1 MKFVMLKKT
10 DNSFLEDLKNELE
23 DTRNKRQIFRSETQ
37 MRYSVLNDGVHPNNA
52 SKYWQCVT
60 EQNVMYENLVLLSF
74 NYRELEIKIKKAEI
88 ELANTEDPLDKE
100 LCQIKLERLFWDKA
114 DSERIGRDRVREI
127 KKWSELKAEFD
138 DGTFNTENAYVEQ
151 DDILRMRLENRRAS
165 LTPGSSQ
172 AEVLNVLGPL
182 TTINK
187 GLGLL
192 NGAEEIKSLSD

>member
-1 MKFVMLKKT
+1 MKFAMLKKT

-100 LCQIKLERLFWDKA
+100 LCQIKLERLFWNKA
-114 DSERIGRDRVREI
+114 DSERIGKDRVREI
-127 KKWSELKAEFD
+127 RKWSELKAEFD
-138 DGTFNTENAYVEQ
+138 DGTFNTEDAYVEQ

>member
-1 MKFVMLKKT
+1 MNFAMLKKT

-88 ELANTEDPLDKE
+88 ELENAEDPLDKE
-100 LCQIKLERLFWDKA
+100 LCQIKLERLFWNKA
-114 DSERIGRDRVREI
+114 DSERIGKDRVREI
-127 KKWSELKAEFD
+127 RKWSELKAEFD
-138 DGTFNTENAYVEQ
+138 DGTFNTEDAYVEQ

>member
-1 MKFVMLKKT
+1 MKFAMLKKT

-60 EQNVMYENLVLLSF
+60 EQNVMYENLVRLSF
-74 NYRELEIKIKKAEI
+74 DYRELEIKIKKAEI

>member
-1 MKFVMLKKT
+1 MLKKT

-60 EQNVMYENLVLLSF
+60 EQNVMYENLVRLSF
-74 NYRELEIKIKKAEI
+74 DYRELEIKIKKAEI

-187 GLGLL
+187 GLEL
-192 NGAEEIKSLSD
+192 NGVEEIKSLSD

>member
-1 MKFVMLKKT
+1 MNFAMLKKT

-88 ELANTEDPLDKE
+88 ELENAEDPLDKE
-100 LCQIKLERLFWDKA
+100 LCQIKLERLFWNKA
-114 DSERIGRDRVREI
+114 DSERIGKDRVREI
-127 KKWSELKAEFD
+127 RKWSELKAEFD
-138 DGTFNTENAYVEQ
+138 DGTFNTEDAYVEQ

-172 AEVLNVLGPL
+172 AEELNVLGPL

-187 GLGLL
+187 GLALL

>member
-1 MKFVMLKKT
+1 MKFAMLKKT

-60 EQNVMYENLVLLSF
+60 EQNVMYENLVRLSF
-74 NYRELEIKIKKAEI
+74 DYRELEIKIKKAEI

-127 KKWSELKAEFD
+127 KQWSELKAEFD

>member
-1 MKFVMLKKT
+1 MKFAMLKKT

-60 EQNVMYENLVLLSF
+60 EQNVMYENLVRLSF
-74 NYRELEIKIKKAEI
+74 DYRELEIKIKKAEI

-165 LTPGSSQ
+165 LTHGSSQ

-187 GLGLL
+187 GLEL
-192 NGAEEIKSLSD
+192 NGVEEIKSLSD

>member
-1 MKFVMLKKT
+1 MKFAMLKKT

-60 EQNVMYENLVLLSF
+60 EQNVMYENLVRLSF
-74 NYRELEIKIKKAEI
+74 DYRELEIKIKKAEI

-187 GLGLL
+187 GLEL

>member
-1 MKFVMLKKT
+1 MKFAMLKKT

-60 EQNVMYENLVLLSF
+60 EQNVMYDNLVRLSF
-74 NYRELEIKIKKAEI
+74 DYRELEIKIKKAEI

-138 DGTFNTENAYVEQ
+138 DGTFDTEDAYVEQ

-187 GLGLL
+187 GLEL

>member
-1 MKFVMLKKT
+1 MLKKT

-60 EQNVMYENLVLLSF
+60 EQNVMYENLVRLSF
-74 NYRELEIKIKKAEI
+74 DYRELEIKIKKAEI

-127 KKWSELKAEFD
+127 RKWSELKAEFD
-138 DGTFNTENAYVEQ
+138 DGTFNTEDAYVEQ
-151 DDILRMRLENRRAS
+151 DDILRMRL
-165 LTPGSSQ
+165 
-172 AEVLNVLGPL
+172 
-182 TTINK
+182 
-187 GLGLL
+187 
-192 NGAEEIKSLSD
+192 

>member
-1 MKFVMLKKT
+1 MKFAMLKKT

-60 EQNVMYENLVLLSF
+60 EQNVMYDNLVRLSF
-74 NYRELEIKIKKAEI
+74 DYRELEIKIKKAEI

-187 GLGLL
+187 GLEL

>member
-1 MKFVMLKKT
+1 MKFAMLKKT

-60 EQNVMYENLVLLSF
+60 EQNVMYENLVRLSF
-74 NYRELEIKIKKAEI
+74 DYRELEIKIKKAEI

-165 LTPGSSQ
+165 LTTGSSQ

-187 GLGLL
+187 GLEL

>member
-1 MKFVMLKKT
+1 MKFAMLKKT

-60 EQNVMYENLVLLSF
+60 EQNVMYENLVRLSF
-74 NYRELEIKIKKAEI
+74 DYRELEIKIKKAEI

-192 NGAEEIKSLSD
+192 NGVEQKKLESE

>member
-1 MKFVMLKKT
+1 MNFAMLKKT
-10 DNSFLEDLKNELE
+10 DNSFLEDLKKELE

-60 EQNVMYENLVLLSF
+60 EQNVMYENLVRLSF
-74 NYRELEIKIKKAEI
+74 DYRELEIKIKKAEI

-114 DSERIGRDRVREI
+114 DSERIGKDRVREI
-127 KKWSELKAEFD
+127 RKWSELKAEFD
-138 DGTFNTENAYVEQ
+138 DGTFNTEDAYVEQ

>member
-1 MKFVMLKKT
+1 MKFAMLKKT

-127 KKWSELKAEFD
+127 RKWSELKAEFD
-138 DGTFNTENAYVEQ
+138 DGTFDTEDAYVEQ

>member
-1 MKFVMLKKT
+1 MKFAMLKKT

-88 ELANTEDPLDKE
+88 ELENAEDPLDKE
-100 LCQIKLERLFWDKA
+100 LCQIKLERLFWNKA
-114 DSERIGRDRVREI
+114 DSERIGKDRVREI
-127 KKWSELKAEFD
+127 RKWSELKAEFD
-138 DGTFNTENAYVEQ
+138 DGTFNTEDAYVEQ

>member
-1 MKFVMLKKT
+1 MLKKT

-60 EQNVMYENLVLLSF
+60 EQNVMYENLVRLSF
-74 NYRELEIKIKKAEI
+74 DYRELEIKIKKAEI

-127 KKWSELKAEFD
+127 KEWSELKAEFD

-187 GLGLL
+187 GLEL

>member
-1 MKFVMLKKT
+1 MKFAMLKKT

-88 ELANTEDPLDKE
+88 ELENAEDPLDKE
-100 LCQIKLERLFWDKA
+100 LCQIKLERLFWNKE
-114 DSERIGRDRVREI
+114 DSERIGKDRVREI

-138 DGTFNTENAYVEQ
+138 DGTFNTEDAYVEQ

>member
-1 MKFVMLKKT
+1 MNFAMLKKT

-88 ELANTEDPLDKE
+88 ELENAEDPLDKE
-100 LCQIKLERLFWDKA
+100 LCQIKLERLFWNKA
-114 DSERIGRDRVREI
+114 DSERIGKDRVREI
-127 KKWSELKAEFD
+127 RKWSELKAEFD
-138 DGTFNTENAYVEQ
+138 DGTFNTEDAYVEQ

-187 GLGLL
+187 GLEL

>member
-1 MKFVMLKKT
+1 MNFAMLKKT

-88 ELANTEDPLDKE
+88 ELENAEDPLDKE
-100 LCQIKLERLFWDKA
+100 LCQIKLERLFWNKE
-114 DSERIGRDRVREI
+114 DSERIGKDRVREI

>member
-1 MKFVMLKKT
+1 MKFAMLKKT

-37 MRYSVLNDGVHPNNA
+37 MRYSVLNDGVHANNA

-187 GLGLL
+187 GLEL
-192 NGAEEIKSLSD
+192 NGVEEIKSLSD

>member
-1 MKFVMLKKT
+1 MLKKT

-60 EQNVMYENLVLLSF
+60 EQNVMYENLVRLSF
-74 NYRELEIKIKKAEI
+74 DYRELEIKIKKAEI

-127 KKWSELKAEFD
+127 KKLSELKAEFD

-187 GLGLL
+187 GLEL

>member
-1 MKFVMLKKT
+1 MKFAMLKKT

>member
-1 MKFVMLKKT
+1 MNFAMLKKT

-100 LCQIKLERLFWDKA
+100 LCQIKLERLFWNKA
-114 DSERIGRDRVREI
+114 DSERIGKDRVREI
-127 KKWSELKAEFD
+127 RKWSELKAEFD
-138 DGTFNTENAYVEQ
+138 DGTFNTEDAYVEQ

-187 GLGLL
+187 GLEL

>member
-1 MKFVMLKKT
+1 MKFAMLKKT

-88 ELANTEDPLDKE
+88 ELENAEDPLDKE

>member
-1 MKFVMLKKT
+1 MLKKT

-60 EQNVMYENLVLLSF
+60 EQNVMYENLVRLSF
-74 NYRELEIKIKKAEI
+74 DYRELEIKIKKAEI

-127 KKWSELKAEFD
+127 RKWSELKAEFD
-138 DGTFNTENAYVEQ
+138 DGTFNTEDAYVEQ

-187 GLGLL
+187 GLEL
-192 NGAEEIKSLSD
+192 NGVEEIKSLSD

>member
-1 MKFVMLKKT
+1 MKFAMLKKT

-60 EQNVMYENLVLLSF
+60 EQNVMYENLVRLSF
-74 NYRELEIKIKKAEI
+74 DYRELEIKIKKAEI

-127 KKWSELKAEFD
+127 RKWSELKAEFD
-138 DGTFNTENAYVEQ
+138 DGTFNTEDAYVEQ

>member
-1 MKFVMLKKT
+1 MKFAMLKKT

-60 EQNVMYENLVLLSF
+60 EQNVMYENLVRLSF
-74 NYRELEIKIKKAEI
+74 DYRELEIKIKKAEI

-127 KKWSELKAEFD
+127 RKWSELKAEFD
-138 DGTFNTENAYVEQ
+138 DGTFDTEDAYVEQ

-187 GLGLL
+187 GLEL

>member
-1 MKFVMLKKT
+1 MLKKT

-60 EQNVMYENLVLLSF
+60 EQNVMYENLVRLSF
-74 NYRELEIKIKKAEI
+74 DYRELEIKIKKAEI

-187 GLGLL
+187 GLEL

>member
-1 MKFVMLKKT
+1 MLKKT

-60 EQNVMYENLVLLSF
+60 EQNVMYENLVRLSF
-74 NYRELEIKIKKAEI
+74 DYRELEIKIKKAEI

-127 KKWSELKAEFD
+127 RKWSELKAEFD
-138 DGTFNTENAYVEQ
+138 DGTFDTEDAYVEQ
-151 DDILRMRLENRRAS
+151 DDILRMRLETRRAS

-187 GLGLL
+187 GLEL

>member
-1 MKFVMLKKT
+1 MLKKT

-60 EQNVMYENLVLLSF
+60 EQNVMYENLVRLSF
-74 NYRELEIKIKKAEI
+74 DYRELEIKIKKAEI

>member
-1 MKFVMLKKT
+1 MKFAMLKKT

-52 SKYWQCVT
+52 SKYRQCVT
-60 EQNVMYENLVLLSF
+60 EQNVMYENLVRLSF
-74 NYRELEIKIKKAEI
+74 DYRELEIKIKKAEI

>member
-1 MKFVMLKKT
+1 MLKKT

-60 EQNVMYENLVLLSF
+60 EQNVMYENLVRLSF
-74 NYRELEIKIKKAEI
+74 DYRELEIKIKKAEI

-127 KKWSELKAEFD
+127 RKWSELKAEFD
-138 DGTFNTENAYVEQ
+138 DGTFDTEDAYVEQ

-187 GLGLL
+187 GLEL

>member
-1 MKFVMLKKT
+1 MKFAMLKKT

-60 EQNVMYENLVLLSF
+60 EQNVMYENLVRLSF
-74 NYRELEIKIKKAEI
+74 DYRELEIKIKKAEI

-100 LCQIKLERLFWDKA
+100 LCQIKLERLFWNKA

-187 GLGLL
+187 GLEL